1 MTVIWYKDMHIGID
15 ISRMAT
21 TARTG
26 TEHYTSEV
34 VTAIA
39 RRDTVNTY
47 TLYCNQPPAR
57 LPPLGANMM
66 VRCIPLPRLWT
77 HVRLSGEV
85 LRRPPDVLFIPA
97 HVLPLGAPLVRHMRT
112 VVTVHDLGYLR
123 YPEAHTAA
131 QRLYLRFSTIWSARA
146 ASHLIAVSAA
156 TRSDLVRLAG
166 VSPASITVVHHGV
179 AERFRQPVADPARA
193 RAIVGGDEPY
203 FLYVG
208 TVQPRKNLVRVI
220 EAFANASRRLAD
232 AGIAPI
238 LVIAGKRGWLSEGIA
253 QRAAEC
259 GVAHRVR
266 FVGYVAD
273 DDLPALYREALGFV
287 FPSLYEGFGMPV
299 LEAMACGT
307 PVLTSNSSS
316 LPEVAG
322 DAALMVDP
330 LDVGAIAEGLARLAC
345 DAALRQ
351 DLRQRGY
358 QRAAQF
364 TWDRCA
370 EETLRVLYG

>member
-1 MTVIWYKDMHIGID
+1 MRIGID

-21 TARTG
+21 MARTG
-26 TEHYTSEV
+26 TEHYASEV
-34 VTAIA
+34 VAAIA
-39 RRDTVNTY
+39 RHDPVNAY
-47 TLYCNQPPAR
+47 TLYCNQLPAR
-57 LPPLGANMM
+57 LPPLGANMT
-66 VRCIPLPRLWT
+66 VRCIPMPRLWT
-77 HVRLSGEV
+77 HVRLSSEV
-85 LRRPPDVLFIPA
+85 LRHPPDVLFIPA
-97 HVLPLGAPLVRHMRT
+97 HVLPLGAPLVRRMRT

-123 YPEAHTAA
+123 YPEAHTTA
-131 QRLYLRFSTIWSARA
+131 QRLYLRLSTVWSARA

-166 VSPASITVVHHGV
+166 ISPDRITVVHHGV

-220 EAFANASRRLAD
+220 EAFADASRRLAG
-232 AGIAPI
+232 AGIAPV

-253 QRAAEC
+253 RRAAEL
-259 GVAHRVR
+259 GIAGRVR
-266 FVGYVAD
+266 FAGYVAD
-273 DDLPALYREALGFV
+273 DDLPTLYREALAFV

-322 DAALMVDP
+322 NAALVVDP
-330 LDVGAIAEGLARLAC
+330 LDTGAITEGMVCLAC

-351 DLRQRGY
+351 ELRQRGY

>member
-1 MTVIWYKDMHIGID
+1 M
-15 ISRMAT
+15 
-21 TARTG
+21 ARTG
-26 TEHYTSEV
+26 TEHYASEV
-34 VTAIA
+34 VAAIA
-39 RRDTVNTY
+39 RRDPVNTY
-47 TLYCNQPPAR
+47 TLYCNQLPTR
-57 LPPLGANMM
+57 LPPLGANMT

-77 HVRLSGEV
+77 HVQLSSEV
-85 LRRPPDVLFIPA
+85 LRHPPDVLFIPA
-97 HVLPLGAPLVRHMRT
+97 HVLPLGAPLVRRMRT

-123 YPEAHTAA
+123 YPEAHTTA
-131 QRLYLRFSTIWSARA
+131 QRLYLRLSTVWSARA

-166 VSPASITVVHHGV
+166 ISPDRITVVHHGV

-220 EAFANASRRLAD
+220 EAFADASRRLAD
-232 AGIAPI
+232 AGIAPV

-253 QRAAEC
+253 RRAAEL
-259 GVAHRVR
+259 GIAGRVR
-266 FVGYVAD
+266 FAGYVAD
-273 DDLPALYREALGFV
+273 DDLPTLYREALAFV

-299 LEAMACGT
+299 LEAMACGA

-322 DAALMVDP
+322 NAALVVDP
-330 LDVGAIAEGLARLAC
+330 LDTGAITEGMVRLAC

-351 DLRQRGY
+351 ELRQRGY

-370 EETLRVLYG
+370 EETLRVLHG

>member
-1 MTVIWYKDMHIGID
+1 M
-15 ISRMAT
+15 
-21 TARTG
+21 ARTG
-26 TEHYTSEV
+26 TEHYASEV
-34 VTAIA
+34 VAAIA
-39 RRDTVNTY
+39 RRDLVNAY

-57 LPPLGANMM
+57 LPPLGANMT

-77 HVRLSGEV
+77 HVRLSSEV
-85 LRRPPDVLFIPA
+85 LRHPPDVLFIPA
-97 HVLPLGAPLVRHMRT
+97 HVLPLGAPLARRMRT

-123 YPEAHTAA
+123 YPEAHTTA
-131 QRLYLRFSTIWSARA
+131 QRIYLRLSTVWSARA

-166 VSPASITVVHHGV
+166 ISPDRITVVHHGV
-179 AERFRQPVADPARA
+179 AERFRQPVADSTRA
-193 RAIVGGDEPY
+193 RTIVGGDEPY

-220 EAFANASRRLAD
+220 EAFANASKRLAG
-232 AGIAPI
+232 AAPI

-253 QRAAEC
+253 RRAAEL
-259 GVAHRVR
+259 GIADRVR
-266 FVGYVAD
+266 FAGYVAD
-273 DDLPALYREALGFV
+273 DDLPALYREALAFV

-299 LEAMACGT
+299 LEAMACGA

-322 DAALMVDP
+322 NAALIVDP
-330 LDVGAIAEGLARLAC
+330 LDTGAITEGMVRLAC
-345 DAALRQ
+345 DAALRHE
-351 DLRQRGY
+351 LRQRGY

-364 TWDRCA
+364 TWNRCA

>member
-1 MTVIWYKDMHIGID
+1 MRIGID

-21 TARTG
+21 AARTG

-34 VTAIA
+34 VAAIA
-39 RRDTVNTY
+39 RRDAVNAY

-57 LPPLGANMM
+57 LPPLGANMT

-85 LRRPPDVLFIPA
+85 LRHPPDVLFIPA
-97 HVLPLGAPLVRHMRT
+97 HVLPLGAPLVHRMRT

-123 YPEAHTAA
+123 YPDAHTAA
-131 QRLYLRFSTIWSARA
+131 QRLYLQISTIWSARA

-166 VSPASITVVHHGV
+166 VSPDRISVVHHGV

-193 RAIVGGDEPY
+193 RAIAGGDEPY

-208 TVQPRKNLVRVI
+208 TVQPRKNLARVI
-220 EAFANASRRLAD
+220 DAFAHASRRLAD

-238 LVIAGKRGWLSEGIA
+238 LVIAGKRGWLSDSIARRAGELGIA
-253 QRAAEC
+253 D
-259 GVAHRVR
+259 RVR

-273 DDLPALYREALGFV
+273 DDLPALYHGALAFV

-299 LEAMACGT
+299 LEAMACGA

-322 DAALMVDP
+322 DAALIVDP
-330 LDVGAIAEGLARLAC
+330 LDTGAIAEGMARLAC

-351 DLRQRGY
+351 ELRQRGY

>member
-1 MTVIWYKDMHIGID
+1 MHIGID

-34 VTAIA
+34 VAAIA
-39 RRDTVNTY
+39 RRDVVNTY
-47 TLYCNQPPAR
+47 TLYCNQLPAR
-57 LPPLGANMM
+57 LPPLGAN
-66 VRCIPLPRLWT
+66 VTVHCIPLPRLWT
-77 HVRLSGEV
+77 HARLSGEV
-85 LRRPPDVLFIPA
+85 LWHPPDVLFIPA
-97 HVLPLGAPLVRHMRT
+97 HVLPLGAPLVRRMRT

-131 QRLYLRFSTIWSARA
+131 QRLYLRLSTIWSARA

-166 VSPASITVVHHGV
+166 VSPDRITVVHHGV

-193 RAIVGGDEPY
+193 KAIVGGDELY

-208 TVQPRKNLVRVI
+208 TVQPRKNLARVI
-220 EAFANASRRLAD
+220 EAFADASRRLAD
-232 AGIAPI
+232 ASIAPI

-253 QRAAEC
+253 RRAAEC

-299 LEAMACGT
+299 LEAMACGA

-330 LDVGAIAEGLARLAC
+330 LDTGAIAEGLARLAC

-351 DLRQRGY
+351 ELRQRGY
-358 QRAAQF
+358 RRAAQF

>member
-1 MTVIWYKDMHIGID
+1 MRIGID

-21 TARTG
+21 MARTG
-26 TEHYTSEV
+26 TEHYTAEV
-34 VTAIA
+34 VAAIA
-39 RRDTVNTY
+39 RRDTTNTY
-47 TLYCNQPPAR
+47 TLYCNRLPAR
-57 LPPLGANMM
+57 LPPSGANMT

-85 LRRPPDVLFIPA
+85 LRDPPDVLFIPA
-97 HVLPLGAPLVRHMRT
+97 HVLPLGAPLVRRLRT

-131 QRLYLRFSTIWSARA
+131 QRLYLRLSTIWSARA

-156 TRSDLVRLAG
+156 TRNDLVRLAK
-166 VSPASITVVHHGV
+166 VSPTRVTVVHHGV
-179 AERFRQPVADPARA
+179 ADRFRQPVVDLERA
-193 RAIVGGDEPY
+193 RKIAGGNEPY

-208 TVQPRKNLVRVI
+208 TVQPRKNLERVI
-220 EAFANASRRLAD
+220 EAFADASVQLTNQGRT
-232 AGIAPI
+232 PV

-253 QRAAEC
+253 RRTADLGIAD
-259 GVAHRVR
+259 RVR

-273 DDLPALYREALGFV
+273 DDLPALYREALAFV

-299 LEAMACGT
+299 LEAMACGA

-322 DAALMVDP
+322 DAAIIVDP
-330 LDVGAIAEGLARLAC
+330 LDTRAIAEGLVRLAC

-351 DLRQRGY
+351 ELRQRGH

-370 EETLRVLYG
+370 EETLRVLHG